1 MSRFRSHSRASSR
14 GSDFYDGAV
23 SFNQDDG
30 SFADQSED
38 DEVMKVPQ
46 RLRCHSLSRLDTL
59 QNKCRLQFEEPFVES
74 KQVADFNVEQL
85 LMQLQ
90 DHRATLDAV
99 NPELFKKVHST
110 GVYFISVDVQVRASP
125 PVRAPRLSQ
134 PAQDSRSPLACMLKI
149 SAVAESIS
157 AFSSRWPAER
167 LPGMRPPL
175 ALPIYSTPDPSP
187 SGTIPD
193 YYRSLSFVISEC
205 TRRANISSYD
215 LSMMIAVEGMKP
227 RTMLPVAPRMT
238 RHSSL
243 LQFATANAAYTSAF
257 AGVPSQ
263 ASQQDVLL
271 LLRNRFC
278 FLPASCPIPLL
289 SCNIFFQMLSARAG

>member
-1 MSRFRSHSRASSR
+1 MSRLRSHSRASSR

-30 SFADQSED
+30 SFADRSED

-46 RLRCHSLSRLDTL
+46 RVRCHSLSRLDTL

-74 KQVADFNVEQL
+74 KHVADFNVEQL

-110 GVYFISVDVQVRASP
+110 GVYFISVDVQVQP
-125 PVRAPRLSQ
+125 PLYSSRPRLSQ

-167 LPGMRPPL
+167 LPGMRPL
-175 ALPIYSTPDPSP
+175 FALST
-187 SGTIPD
+187 
-193 YYRSLSFVISEC
+193 SFHV
-205 TRRANISSYD
+205 
-215 LSMMIAVEGMKP
+215 
-227 RTMLPVAPRMT
+227 
-238 RHSSL
+238 
-243 LQFATANAAYTSAF
+243 
-257 AGVPSQ
+257 
-263 ASQQDVLL
+263 
-271 LLRNRFC
+271 
-278 FLPASCPIPLL
+278 
-289 SCNIFFQMLSARAG
+289 

>member
-1 MSRFRSHSRASSR
+1 
-14 GSDFYDGAV
+14 
-23 SFNQDDG
+23 
-30 SFADQSED
+30 
-38 DEVMKVPQ
+38 
-46 RLRCHSLSRLDTL
+46 
-59 QNKCRLQFEEPFVES
+59 
-74 KQVADFNVEQL
+74 
-85 LMQLQ
+85 
-90 DHRATLDAV
+90 
-99 NPELFKKVHST
+99 
-110 GVYFISVDVQVRASP
+110 
-125 PVRAPRLSQ
+125 
-134 PAQDSRSPLACMLKI
+134 MLKI

-167 LPGMRPPL
+167 LPGMRPLL
-175 ALPIYSTPDPSP
+175 ARFVDITIDTCRAC
-187 SGTIPD
+187 TIPD

-257 AGVPSQ
+257 ALPSQ

-278 FLPASCPIPLL
+278 FLPASCPIPVLY
-289 SCNIFFQMLSARAG
+289 CNDFFQMLPASPG

>member
-1 MSRFRSHSRASSR
+1 MSRLRSHSRASSR

-46 RLRCHSLSRLDTL
+46 RVRCHSLSRLDTL

-110 GVYFISVDVQVRASP
+110 GVYFISVDVQVPPLSAAARPSASLNLRRTAAVLWRACSKFLPWQRAFPLFLPDGQLNVCQVCAHFSLALLTSRLTPAAHAPSRITTAASLSSSASALAAPISP
-125 PVRAPRLSQ
+125 P
-134 PAQDSRSPLACMLKI
+134 
-149 SAVAESIS
+149 
-157 AFSSRWPAER
+157 
-167 LPGMRPPL
+167 
-175 ALPIYSTPDPSP
+175 T
-187 SGTIPD
+187 T
-193 YYRSLSFVISEC
+193 
-205 TRRANISSYD
+205 
-215 LSMMIAVEGMKP
+215 
-227 RTMLPVAPRMT
+227 
-238 RHSSL
+238 
-243 LQFATANAAYTSAF
+243 
-257 AGVPSQ
+257 
-263 ASQQDVLL
+263 
-271 LLRNRFC
+271 
-278 FLPASCPIPLL
+278 CP
-289 SCNIFFQMLSARAG
+289 